1 MKKNAPIYFLF
12 LVVSSCIWLE
22 PEIEPTSRFE
32 PVIMK
37 RSDFEKSIK
46 LSDAKTIGEAGK
58 IYVIG
63 NLLFVNDRYKGFQVV
78 NNGNPNNPINDKFI
92 SIPGATDVAVRNGTL
107 YINQATD
114 LVVLSYD
121 NSLKK
126 LTVVK
131 RIKNVFPQI
140 PSPDNDYFRLK
151 TDEIIVN
158 WKIK

>member
-1 MKKNAPIYFLF
+1 MKINILF
-12 LVVSSCIWLE
+12 YLLFFVLNSCIWLE
-22 PEIEPTSRFE
+22 PDINPSSRFE
-32 PVIMK
+32 PIIMK

-46 LSDAKTIGEAGK
+46 LLDAKTIENAGK

-63 NLLFVNDRYKGFQVV
+63 DLLYLNDKYKGFQVI
-78 NNGNPNNPINDKFI
+78 NNTNPNNPTNDKFI
-92 SIPGATDVAVRNGTL
+92 TIPGATDVAVRNGTL

-121 NSLKK
+121 NLLKK

-140 PSPDNDYFRLK
+140 ASPDNDYVRLK
-151 TDEIIVN
+151 SDEIIVN
-158 WKIK
+158 WKNK